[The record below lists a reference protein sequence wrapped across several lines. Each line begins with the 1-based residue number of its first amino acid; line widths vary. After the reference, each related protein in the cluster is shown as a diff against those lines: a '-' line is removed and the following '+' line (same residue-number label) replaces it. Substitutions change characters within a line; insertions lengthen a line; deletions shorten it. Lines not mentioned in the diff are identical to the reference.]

1 MRADSAIMVGRE
13 LSLRLC
19 SSVKWLL
26 NEMTGVFEIAMQITP
41 FAPFVMGVNVEKMF
55 VRLRIIVSYN
65 ARGVRIVW
73 CMGVESTVAHP
84 SGH

>member
-1 MRADSAIMVGRE
+1 MRADSAIKVGRE

-41 FAPFVMGVNVEKMF
+41 FAPFVMGVNVEKTF
-55 VRLRIIVSYN
+55 VRLRI
-65 ARGVRIVW
+65 
-73 CMGVESTVAHP
+73 
-84 SGH
+84 